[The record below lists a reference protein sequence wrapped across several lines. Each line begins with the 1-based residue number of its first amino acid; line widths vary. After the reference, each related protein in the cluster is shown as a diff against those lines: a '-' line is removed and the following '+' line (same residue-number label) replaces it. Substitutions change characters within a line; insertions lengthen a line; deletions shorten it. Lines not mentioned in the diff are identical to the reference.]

1 VNQLEAELR
10 SVKCATCGVEVRV
23 RKNSLAH
30 TSVQW
35 TDAAVR
41 GCVEFTA
48 RHSALVATCSALR
61 ASVEDAV
68 RAGRLEISD
77 A

>member
-1 VNQLEAELR
+1 MTPLEAGLHP
-10 SVKCATCGVEVRV
+10 VNCATCGVEVKV

-35 TDAAVR
+35 TEAAVR
-41 GCVEFTA
+41 GCVEFPT
-48 RHSALVATCSALR
+48 RHSALVATCTALR
-61 ASVEDAV
+61 ASIESAV
-68 RAGRLEISD
+68 RAGQLEISD